1 MHMLEVDRVKV
12 DGNIFLGL
20 KADLPDAPPLL
31 ALIGGKGFVMCG
43 YLNLE
48 VAERLNTVAAFVSG
62 VKSFDDML
70 NAEVKG
76 ATSKAKSL
84 GVETGKVLKTVI
96 GRLA

>member
-1 MHMLEVDRVKV
+1 MLEVDRVRV
-12 DGNIFLGL
+12 NGDEFFGL
-20 KADLPDAPPLL
+20 KAEIPDAPPLL
-31 ALIGGKGFVMCG
+31 VLIGGRGFVMCG

-62 VKSFDDML
+62 VKTFDDML

-84 GVETGKVLKTVI
+84 GVDVGKVLKTVI

>member
-1 MHMLEVDRVKV
+1 MLEVDRVKV

-31 ALIGGKGFVMCG
+31 VLIGGKGFVMCG

-48 VAERLNTVAAFVSG
+48 VAERLNAAAAFVSG

-70 NAEVKG
+70 NAGVKG

-84 GVETGKVLKTVI
+84 GVETGEVLKTVI